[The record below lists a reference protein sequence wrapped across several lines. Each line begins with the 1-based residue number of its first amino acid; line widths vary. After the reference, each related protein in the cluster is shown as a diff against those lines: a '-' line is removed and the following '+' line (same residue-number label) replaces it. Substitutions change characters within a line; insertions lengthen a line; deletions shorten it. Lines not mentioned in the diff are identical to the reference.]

1 MHPVL
6 CSFCSINTAFQA
18 SLLVFSTGMVAR
30 SAQISTKITFSGY
43 GATHC
48 LFHFGHF
55 LKHLLQRLKKW
66 LNLHILWSC
75 SIYRIYYLRPALN
88 RLTPMWRSATSLS
101 DIALWPF
108 LPQSASKHNQ
118 EREAGRL
125 TWGRCQQACLA
136 ANTCHNLLADHR
148 RHQAMAMQS
157 LCDLE
162 GALLHQDIMHQH
174 LYRWA

>member
-75 SIYRIYYLRPALN
+75 SIYRIYYLRPALTRQAN
-88 RLTPMWRSATSLS
+88 SYV
-101 DIALWPF
+101 ALRDEFIRHCFVAVLAAVSKQAQPRKGSRALDLGPLPTGVPCCQY
-108 LPQSASKHNQ
+108 LPQFVSRPSAASSHGYAKP
-118 EREAGRL
+118 L
-125 TWGRCQQACLA
+125 
-136 ANTCHNLLADHR
+136 
-148 RHQAMAMQS
+148 
-157 LCDLE
+157 
-162 GALLHQDIMHQH
+162 
-174 LYRWA
+174 